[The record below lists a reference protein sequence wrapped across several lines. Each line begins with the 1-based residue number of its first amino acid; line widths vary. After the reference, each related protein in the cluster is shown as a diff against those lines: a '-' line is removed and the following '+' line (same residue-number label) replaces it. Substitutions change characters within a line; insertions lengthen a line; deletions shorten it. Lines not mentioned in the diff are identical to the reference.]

1 MTFKQKALIL
11 KKVWAFFCFA
21 VLIVTS
27 SVAKPNTS
35 QSIPQTTEGFSVFDK
50 RKYPDGFQHFEY
62 VNPLAPKGGRVNLS
76 SLGTFNSL
84 NPFIVRGDYPAGI
97 GLTLGMLMTEARDR
111 AGETYAYVAE
121 SIEVDPA
128 RKFVIFRINPKAQF
142 DDGVKIT
149 AETVI
154 WSFNTLKEK
163 GLPMFRTYYKNISK
177 VEKIGPLAVKFH
189 LDDTTN
195 PELPLILGQVYIL
208 PKHFYEKHPFDQT
221 TLTIAPSCGP
231 YRIKKMEPGRS
242 ITYERV
248 KNWWGEDIPSQR
260 GRNNFDEI
268 HYDFYL
274 DPNSQ
279 FEAFKRGRVDIRSE
293 PSMKTWKTG
302 YDFPAVAQKLV
313 IKEELVSKTT
323 QPTYGFFFN
332 TRHPIFQDIRIR
344 EALTILYNFDWV
356 NKNVFYGGY
365 QRNLSYYANSCFAAR
380 GLPDAEELSVLNPHR
395 GQLDSRIFDQT
406 FTLNSLK
413 KNTDIRA
420 ALLLATKL
428 FKQAGWAIDN
438 GMMRQIGTGV
448 PFEFEILIDDQSKE
462 KLCIPYVEFL
472 ERLGVKAI
480 IRSIDK
486 ASYTQR
492 IESKNFD
499 MVLEA
504 VLQSNSLGNEQR
516 DFFGSA
522 RADVPGSR
530 NYAGIKNP
538 IVDSLIESLI
548 QADSYGQLCQRARA
562 LDRVLLWNFYMI
574 PAWSSDKIRVAYWN
588 KFDHP
593 SYTSPLNPF
602 EIDTWWLNPDK
613 VKELEKNLSSTPS
626 GGFFRSV
633 WGKIKQIYLSP

>member
-177 VEKIGPLAVKFH
+177 VEKIDPLAVKFH

-302 YDFPAVAQKLV
+302 YTFPAVTQKLV
-313 IKEELVSKTT
+313 IKEELIYKTT
-323 QPTYGFFFN
+323 RPTFGFFFN
-332 TRHPIFQDIRIR
+332 TRRALFQDRAIR
-344 EALTILYNFDWV
+344 EALTIMFNFDWV
-356 NKNVFYGGY
+356 NRNVLYGGY
-365 QRNLSYYANSCFAAR
+365 TRKLSYYANSCFAAQ
-380 GLPDAEELSVLNPHR
+380 N
-395 GQLDSRIFDQT
+395 
-406 FTLNSLK
+406 
-413 KNTDIRA
+413 
-420 ALLLATKL
+420 
-428 FKQAGWAIDN
+428 
-438 GMMRQIGTGV
+438 
-448 PFEFEILIDDQSKE
+448 
-462 KLCIPYVEFL
+462 
-472 ERLGVKAI
+472 
-480 IRSIDK
+480 
-486 ASYTQR
+486 
-492 IESKNFD
+492 
-499 MVLEA
+499 
-504 VLQSNSLGNEQR
+504 
-516 DFFGSA
+516 
-522 RADVPGSR
+522 
-530 NYAGIKNP
+530 
-538 IVDSLIESLI
+538 
-548 QADSYGQLCQRARA
+548 
-562 LDRVLLWNFYMI
+562 
-574 PAWSSDKIRVAYWN
+574 
-588 KFDHP
+588 
-593 SYTSPLNPF
+593 
-602 EIDTWWLNPDK
+602 
-613 VKELEKNLSSTPS
+613 
-626 GGFFRSV
+626 
-633 WGKIKQIYLSP
+633 